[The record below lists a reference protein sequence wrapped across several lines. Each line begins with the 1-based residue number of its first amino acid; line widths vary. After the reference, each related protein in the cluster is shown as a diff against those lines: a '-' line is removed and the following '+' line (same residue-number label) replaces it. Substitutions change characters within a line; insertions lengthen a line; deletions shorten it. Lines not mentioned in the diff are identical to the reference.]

1 MTKLSERRRKL
12 PLQLTF
18 ILFHNKVI
26 PHFSG
31 TAYVVFALACWIS
44 PSVVVITGPR
54 LSMVVASL
62 AYAFQISQ
70 YLYLNTISVYVASVL
85 IGIGA
90 PILWTAQVRNFKRFL
105 T

>member
-1 MTKLSERRRKL
+1 M
-12 PLQLTF
+12 
-18 ILFHNKVI
+18 
-26 PHFSG
+26 
-31 TAYVVFALACWIS
+31 VFALACWIS

-85 IGIGA
+85 LGIGS
-90 PILWTAQVRNFKRFL
+90 PILWTAQVK

>member
-1 MTKLSERRRKL
+1 MAHFHFISKLSDT
-12 PLQLTF
+12 PL
-18 ILFHNKVI
+18 HS
-26 PHFSG
+26 SG

-90 PILWTAQVRNFKRFL
+90 PVLWTAQVRYLKGFL